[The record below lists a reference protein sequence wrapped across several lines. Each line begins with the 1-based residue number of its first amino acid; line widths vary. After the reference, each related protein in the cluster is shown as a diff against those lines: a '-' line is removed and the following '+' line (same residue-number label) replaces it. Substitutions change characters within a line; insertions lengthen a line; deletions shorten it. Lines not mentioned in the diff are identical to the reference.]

1 MSNRKKMVAQ
11 RSRRVCACK
20 NAGGANESF
29 FGEEEQPSFSPT
41 GGNERFKACDD
52 EMMRKVYVCAPLGGN
67 VESNLKKVRAYTEYA
82 LRCGTAPV
90 VPHFYAECLDDND
103 PKDREIGLA
112 AGLSLLWFCDEL
124 WLFGDTVTDGM
135 KNELQ
140 FCKNLNIRIRK
151 ITENEIQKVIGGN
164 RL

>member
-1 MSNRKKMVAQ
+1 
-11 RSRRVCACK
+11 
-20 NAGGANESF
+20 
-29 FGEEEQPSFSPT
+29 
-41 GGNERFKACDD
+41 
-52 EMMRKVYVCAPLGGN
+52 MMKRVYVCAPLGGN

-124 WLFGDTVTDGM
+124 WLFGDAVTDGM

>member
-1 MSNRKKMVAQ
+1 MK
-11 RSRRVCACK
+11 
-20 NAGGANESF
+20 
-29 FGEEEQPSFSPT
+29 
-41 GGNERFKACDD
+41 
-52 EMMRKVYVCAPLGGN
+52 KVYVCAPLGGN
-67 VESNLKKVRAYTEYA
+67 IEQNLKKVKTYTEYA

-135 KNELQ
+135 KNELR

-151 ITENEIQKVIGGN
+151 ITEKEIQKVIGGN

>member
-1 MSNRKKMVAQ
+1 
-11 RSRRVCACK
+11 
-20 NAGGANESF
+20 
-29 FGEEEQPSFSPT
+29 
-41 GGNERFKACDD
+41 
-52 EMMRKVYVCAPLGGN
+52 MRKVYVCAPLGGN

-90 VPHFYAECLDDND
+90 VPHFYALCLDDNN

-124 WLFGDTVTDGM
+124 WLFGDTVTEGM
-135 KNELQ
+135 RAELQ
-140 FCKNLNIRIRK
+140 FCKNLNIRVRK
-151 ITENEIQKVIGGN
+151 ITEKEIQKVIGGN

>member
-1 MSNRKKMVAQ
+1 M
-11 RSRRVCACK
+11 
-20 NAGGANESF
+20 
-29 FGEEEQPSFSPT
+29 
-41 GGNERFKACDD
+41 
-52 EMMRKVYVCAPLGGN
+52 YVCAPLGGN

-90 VPHFYAECLDDND
+90 VPHFYALCLDDNN

-124 WLFGDTVTDGM
+124 WLFGDTVTEGM
-135 KNELQ
+135 RAELQ
-140 FCKNLNIRIRK
+140 FCKNLNICVRT
-151 ITENEIQKVIGGN
+151 ITEKEIQKVIGGN

>member
-1 MSNRKKMVAQ
+1 
-11 RSRRVCACK
+11 
-20 NAGGANESF
+20 
-29 FGEEEQPSFSPT
+29 
-41 GGNERFKACDD
+41 
-52 EMMRKVYVCAPLGGN
+52 MMRKVYVCAPLGGN

-90 VPHFYAECLDDND
+90 VPHFYALCLDDNN

-124 WLFGDTVTDGM
+124 WLFGDTVTEGM
-135 KNELQ
+135 RAELQ
-140 FCKNLNIRIRK
+140 FCKNLNIRVRK
-151 ITENEIQKVIGGN
+151 ITEKEIQKVIGGN

>member
-1 MSNRKKMVAQ
+1 M
-11 RSRRVCACK
+11 
-20 NAGGANESF
+20 
-29 FGEEEQPSFSPT
+29 
-41 GGNERFKACDD
+41 
-52 EMMRKVYVCAPLGGN
+52 
-67 VESNLKKVRAYTEYA
+67 
-82 LRCGTAPV
+82 
-90 VPHFYAECLDDND
+90 
-103 PKDREIGLA
+103 
-112 AGLSLLWFCDEL
+112 SLLWLCDEL

>member
-1 MSNRKKMVAQ
+1 
-11 RSRRVCACK
+11 
-20 NAGGANESF
+20 
-29 FGEEEQPSFSPT
+29 
-41 GGNERFKACDD
+41 
-52 EMMRKVYVCAPLGGN
+52 MMKRVYVCAPLGGN
-67 VESNLKKVRAYTEYA
+67 IEENLKKVKTYTAYA

-140 FCKNLNIRIRK
+140 FSKNLNIRIRK

>member
-1 MSNRKKMVAQ
+1 
-11 RSRRVCACK
+11 
-20 NAGGANESF
+20 
-29 FGEEEQPSFSPT
+29 
-41 GGNERFKACDD
+41 
-52 EMMRKVYVCAPLGGN
+52 MMKKVYVCAPLGGN

-90 VPHFYAECLDDND
+90 VPHFYALCLDDND

-124 WLFGDTVTDGM
+124 WLFGDTVTEGM
-135 KNELQ
+135 RAELQ
-140 FCKNLNIRIRK
+140 FCKNLNIRVRK
-151 ITENEIQKVIGGN
+151 ITEKEIQKVIGGN